1 MPTPRRSVDTCFF
14 LRYLTG
20 APPEQAEQAE
30 RVLREAQAGKVRLV
44 VPALV
49 IAELIWVLESSV
61 FKLPKRAAAEKAVAV
76 LNMDG
81 IEVES
86 VHLLEEAAVLH
97 AELNIDFTDAFLA
110 CFSRAKGL
118 EDVYTF
124 DRRDYAKIGW
134 LNVLP

>member
-1 MPTPRRSVDTCFF
+1 MPAPRRSVDTCFF

-20 APPEQAEQAE
+20 VPPEQAEQAE

-61 FKLPKRAAAEKAVAV
+61 FKLSKRAAAEKAVAV

-81 IEVES
+81 IEVENAH
-86 VHLLEEAAVLH
+86 VLEEAAVLH
-97 AELNIDFTDAFLA
+97 GELNMDFTDAYLA
-110 CFSRAKGL
+110 CFARAKGL